1 MAKNE
6 GSDAPAPST
15 PPQQLPT
22 EKLKY
27 KSPALVVYGSVRR
40 LTHGSSGPKMG
51 DGLGMI
57 MVFE

>member
-6 GSDAPAPST
+6 SSGAPAPST

-27 KSPALVVYGSVRR
+27 KRPALVVMDRC
-40 LTHGSSGPKMG
+40 G
-51 DGLGMI
+51 D
-57 MVFE
+57 